1 MTTCPS
7 TLVRRWALPGPFVAA
22 CAAGVSVLCGAP
34 AMAQPAYD
42 KVGVQARGLEVRE
55 HLGAPLP
62 MEVELVDADGK
73 KVRLGDYFTR
83 KGPDGT
89 VIPGKPAIVALVYY
103 SCPVIC
109 STLINTLV
117 DCARGIDSMTLGK
130 DYQML
135 FFSYDPRDPQIE
147 AAAKRDVAV
156 RGYGRGETDEI
167 RSGIKFHVG
176 NAQSGRQLADAFGYE
191 YREQESGEFA
201 HPIVFFAVTPD
212 GKIARYLYS
221 FGHTPQQIKLAML
234 EAGSGQ
240 VTQSLP
246 DRLLTFC
253 YMYDPKIGRY
263 TMSAVRIMQLG
274 GILTVVSLGSLV
286 GGLLIAERVRKR
298 RRLSALNKEKATTL
312 TQSGKPGGTI
322 AVQ

>member
-1 MTTCPS
+1 MNRHAP
-7 TLVRRWALPGPFVAA
+7 TLTDRRARKGACVTAWAALLASLFSVPAIARQTYNEVGP
-22 CAAGVSVLCGAP
+22 
-34 AMAQPAYD
+34 
-42 KVGVQARGLEVRE
+42 QARGLDVRE

-73 KVRLGDYFTR
+73 KVRLGDYFTHTAS
-83 KGPDGT
+83 DGT
-89 VIPGKPAIVALVYY
+89 VVQGKPAIVALVYY

-109 STLINTLV
+109 TTLVNTLV

-135 FFSYDPRDPQIE
+135 FFSYDPRDLPV
-147 AAAKRDVAV
+147 AAAGKRNAAV

-167 RSGIKFHVG
+167 KDGIRFHAG
-176 NAQSGRQLADAFGYE
+176 SEETGRQLANAFGYE
-191 YREQESGEFA
+191 YRQQPSGEYA

-221 FGHTPQQIKLAML
+221 FGHTPQQIKLAVL

-263 TMSAVRIMQLG
+263 TMNAVRVMQLG
-274 GILTVVSLGSLV
+274 GVLTVVSLGSLI
-286 GGLLIAERVRKR
+286 GGLLIAERIRKR
-298 RRLSALNKEKATTL
+298 RRKIATKDGLAKGL
-312 TQSGKPGGTI
+312 TDGTI
-322 AVQ
+322 PVH